1 MIRIIRIPKLWFAA
15 SPNLP
20 QKVSYLKKKTNQ
32 ELGEPSKEK
41 YFLGNLSQIW
51 VGGVSDSQTR
61 FLPLKKKNHPETPP
75 FLTRISP
82 FVFPNLTKTLG
93 WVHRFGKT
101 FIKNAFF
108 RPSLIQGLS
117 RDFSGRDFPL
127 FSILG
132 FKEFFRDLYF
142 GFICLLNR
150 IIFIN
155 FMIIIIITTTI
166 VAYIITIHWDHYWP
180 PFSVTLW
187 YSCVRYKFSRN
198 IQTNSDVFIPQTS
211 AGHSQSPNIHSGS
224 WKGHQKSPESPLFR
238 LDPFF
243 LMSCTL
249 QILILERS
257 EFVRGGLRCGG
268 EFYDCV
274 KRGLNG
280 GSRVV
285 RPSKSFIQSPT
296 LWGRG
301 KFSRGLKDMQFAVT
315 NTAIVFT
322 RIKFFYI
329 LLQNISNWWKVR
341 NV

>member
-1 MIRIIRIPKLWFAA
+1 MLNLISTLTLTFVSEKKVL
-15 SPNLP
+15 PNLGAA
-20 QKVSYLKKKTNQ
+20 KDYS
-32 ELGEPSKEK
+32 
-41 YFLGNLSQIW
+41 
-51 VGGVSDSQTR
+51 
-61 FLPLKKKNHPETPP
+61 
-75 FLTRISP
+75 
-82 FVFPNLTKTLG
+82 
-93 WVHRFGKT
+93 
-101 FIKNAFF
+101 
-108 RPSLIQGLS
+108 RP
-117 RDFSGRDFPL
+117 
-127 FSILG
+127 
-132 FKEFFRDLYF
+132 
-142 GFICLLNR
+142 
-150 IIFIN
+150 
-155 FMIIIIITTTI
+155 
-166 VAYIITIHWDHYWP
+166 
-180 PFSVTLW
+180 LW
-187 YSCVRYKFSRN
+187 YSCVWYKFSRN